1 MENHFPA
8 AERLTSDSNGPVAIV
23 LTRSVRHEHARVFE
37 AGLRELISAAATQ
50 PGHLHAEVLRG
61 ARVDGSQDYH
71 IVYRFADQP
80 SLRSWEATPERNTL
94 AARLDALATDAGR
107 HELTGMEAWFDLPA
121 HLPPPRAKMAL
132 LTWLGIWPLVTAAL
146 LWLAPRL
153 STVPLV
159 ARTAIITALLVLAM
173 TYLVMPRLAR
183 LAAPWLQ
190 RPRHEDP
197 AAPSASATPASP
209 IKEERW

>member
-1 MENHFPA
+1 MEQLSPA
-8 AERLTSDSNGPVAIV
+8 AERPSVRGQAVAIV
-23 LTRSVRHEHARVFE
+23 LTRRVRNEHARAFQ
-37 AGLRELISAAATQ
+37 AGLRELIKAAETQ

-61 ARVDGSQDYH
+61 GRLAGSQDYH
-71 IVYRFADQP
+71 IVYRFKDEQ
-80 SLRSWEATPERNTL
+80 SLHAWEVTPQRNTL
-94 AARLDALATDAGR
+94 VARLNALATDAGR
-107 HELTGMEAWFDLPA
+107 QELTGLEAWFDLPA

-153 STVPLV
+153 SSMPLV
-159 ARTAIITALLVLAM
+159 ARTAVITALLVLAM

-190 RPRHEDP
+190 PPRD
-197 AAPSASATPASP
+197 
-209 IKEERW
+209 